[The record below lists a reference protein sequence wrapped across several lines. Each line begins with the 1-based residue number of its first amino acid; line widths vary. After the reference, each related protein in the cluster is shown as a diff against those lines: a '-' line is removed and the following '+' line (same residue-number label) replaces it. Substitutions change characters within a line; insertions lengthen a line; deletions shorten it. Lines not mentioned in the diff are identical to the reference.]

1 MNRKRS
7 DDNSQNLPQSKRLK
21 TPSVNPMPS
30 TSAVH
35 GDRDGPQMID
45 SSFNVQD
52 QYHDTI
58 FPSETSI
65 PPLRIQAAHAVMSGT
80 SDVSGLSPLQS
91 SMHQGGDGV
100 IQSDV
105 VFYGG
110 MAPPSYYQILTLIS
124 KHVIAALEEHQDS
137 QDTQTEGR
145 NYCQHSSCTEEIPAQ
160 TFVNSLSSNG
170 DSSLSE
176 GSPQFSISRRDRE
189 AQNASLDRPDVSTK
203 GSRSPC
209 KAVSRSEKSSE
220 SSRSYCK
227 TLD

>member
-105 VFYGG
+105 VFYG
-110 MAPPSYYQILTLIS
+110 
-124 KHVIAALEEHQDS
+124 AALEEHQDS

-170 DSSLSE
+170 DSLSE

-189 AQNASLDRPDVSTK
+189 AQDASLDR
-203 GSRSPC
+203 
-209 KAVSRSEKSSE
+209 
-220 SSRSYCK
+220 
-227 TLD
+227 